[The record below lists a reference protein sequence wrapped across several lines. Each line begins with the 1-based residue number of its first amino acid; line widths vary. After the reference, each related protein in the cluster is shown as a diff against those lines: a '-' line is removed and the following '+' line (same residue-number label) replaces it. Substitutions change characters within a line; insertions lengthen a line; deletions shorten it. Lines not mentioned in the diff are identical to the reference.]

1 MRTLN
6 LFGLSLAFIGASQ
19 VQDAGAAPSSLP
31 PRAMTSTV
39 RSCFADNALKIVY
52 PSDSSYSD
60 LAKSTA
66 ARFNYQPS
74 AIALPSN
81 PTDVQAVVRCV
92 GKANGQVQAIARG
105 GGHSY
110 EAVSSGGRDG
120 VVVIDLR
127 NMKGITVNQQSQ
139 TVFVSA
145 GAKLGALAESLANQG
160 YALPHGT
167 CAGVGVAGHALGG
180 GFAFQGRAWGY
191 LMDRIVSM
199 HYVRPDGTLVDVSAE
214 SEPDLWFAL
223 RGAGAAMGGV
233 VTRFEFA
240 LEKAPTQVVTFT
252 YTLKNNQACAS
263 ALLSWDEAANTQG
276 YFPPELGAE
285 LLIYGS
291 GAGDGNGG
299 GACSITGAQIYA
311 TKAQHT
317 ATFSRLFTSIKKYQQ
332 NAGASGATGDYLLS
346 SQVDFH
352 SSWRDGLHAIMGS
365 FDTTSREAVEADRE
379 TYYAEGKVQFIGARF
394 TQSSARDL
402 VNSISNYASSSP
414 ETDGSIAFDLQGVDS
429 VTNSASRNETSL
441 LAGNVASI
449 LQFYAYDQATSKTID
464 SARVLMGKVPD
475 PSNVSPRGYS
485 NYPSARFTNW
495 PRFYYGDAA
504 PRLKALKAKLDPQ
517 RLFTFQQSMDNANV

>member
-1 MRTLN
+1 MRTSLN
-6 LFGLSLAFIGASQ
+6 WFGVTLALFSATQIP
-19 VQDAGAAPSSLP
+19 DAAGAPSSVT

-39 RSCFADNALKIVY
+39 RSCFSSSNLNIVY

-81 PTDVQAVVRCV
+81 PTDVQAIVRCV
-92 GKANGQVQAIARG
+92 GKSNGQVQAIARG

-110 EAVSSGGRDG
+110 EAYSSGGRDG

-127 NMKGITVNQQSQ
+127 NMKGITVNQNG

-145 GAKLGALAESLANQG
+145 GAKLGALAETLADQG

-167 CAGVGVAGHALGG
+167 CASVGVAGHALGG

-199 HYVRPDGTLVDVSAE
+199 RYVKPDGSIVYVTAQ

-223 RGAGAAMGGV
+223 RGAGAAIGGV
-233 VTRFEFA
+233 VTRFEFK
-240 LEKAPTQVVTFT
+240 LEKAPTQMVTFT

-263 ALLSWDEAANTQG
+263 ALLAWDDAANTRG
-276 YFPPELGAE
+276 FFPPELGGE
-285 LLIYGS
+285 ILVYGS
-291 GAGDGNGG
+291 GSSDGN
-299 GACSITGAQIYA
+299 GACSITGAQIDA

-317 ATFSRLFTSIKKYQQ
+317 STFSRLLDAISEHQQ
-332 NAGASGATGDYLLS
+332 NAGASGATSDYLLS

-352 SSWRDGLHAIMGS
+352 SSWRDGLLAIMGS
-365 FDTTSREAVEADRE
+365 FDTTSRQAVVANRE
-379 TYYAEGKVQFIGARF
+379 TYYAEGKVQFLGARF
-394 TQSSARDL
+394 TPSSARDL
-402 VNSISNYASSSP
+402 VNSISNYAASSP
-414 ETDGSIAFDLQGVDS
+414 QTDGSIAFDLQGVDS
-429 VTNSASRNETSL
+429 VTNTANRNATSI

-449 LQFYAYDQATSKTID
+449 LQFYAYDQASSKTID

-475 PSNVSPRGYS
+475 PSGISPRGYS

-495 PRFYYGDAA
+495 PSFYYGAAA
-504 PRLKALKAKLDPQ
+504 PRLKALKNELDSQ
-517 RLFTFQQSMDNANV
+517 RIFTYQQSMDNANI